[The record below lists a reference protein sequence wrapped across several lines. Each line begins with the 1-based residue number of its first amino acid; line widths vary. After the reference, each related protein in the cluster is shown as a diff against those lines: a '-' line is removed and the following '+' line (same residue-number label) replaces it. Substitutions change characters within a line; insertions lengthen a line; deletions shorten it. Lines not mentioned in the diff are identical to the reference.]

1 MRHRFYSIRMLLSFF
16 AVLSSVT
23 AVAAAAADTAP
34 DSARVEQLSKMLREK
49 PRGVGPTI
57 EDRKA
62 WDAVAKARRFKGVIG
77 RAEKLLKQPMPELT
91 DEIYLD
97 CSKTGSRTR
106 YLRVIFPRHRR
117 MTDLVIAECIEN
129 RGRFLPAIEE
139 AIKVVCSDR
148 TWIYSFRDRNLRN
161 FKGEVVEVDL
171 LTARLAWN
179 MATMDYWLGDK
190 LSPEVRNLIR
200 ENLQRRVFKPFEVM
214 VTTGKSPQRGAW
226 WLTGTSNW
234 NAVCF
239 AGVTG
244 SALAIIESPERRAF
258 FLASAEKNIQNFL
271 SGFTSDGYCTEGI
284 GYWNYGFGHYVMLA
298 ETVCQAT
305 DGRLD
310 MFQDPRVRQIAMF
323 GFRMEIAP
331 GVYPAFADCSCG
343 ARPAGYLVAFLSR
356 RFELGLKDIEERAL
370 LLNIGPSGN
379 LFYLGVLGFQN
390 SATKKAS
397 AKQRVHDRPL
407 RDWFPEGGVLIC
419 RPEAGKERALAVALK
434 GGNNGEIHN
443 HNDVGSFVVVLGG
456 KALLVDPG
464 LETYTRRTFSPQR
477 YESEVINSLGHS
489 VPRVAGKLQKK
500 GRAAAAKVLKTQ
512 FTDKADTLVLDI
524 SSAYDV
530 KELKQLNR
538 TFIFSREGQGSL
550 TVIDQAEFDSPQ
562 QFGTA
567 LITFSKWKQLS
578 PNRLF
583 VGEGEDAVQVDIA
596 CDDGKFKIEGVKI
609 KDGRKPTRLGINLT
623 KPVEKATI
631 RITIT
636 QAKS

>member
-1 MRHRFYSIRMLLSFF
+1 MRHRFYSIRLLSSFF
-16 AVLSSVT
+16 VVLSSVT
-23 AVAAAAADTAP
+23 AVVAETADTAP
-34 DSARVEQLSKMLREK
+34 DPARIEQLSKMLREK

-62 WDAVAKARRFKGVIG
+62 WDAVTKAGKFKGVIG

-97 CSKTGSRTR
+97 YSKTGSRTR
-106 YLRVIFPRHRR
+106 YLRVLGQRHRR
-117 MTDLVIAECIEN
+117 MADLVIAECIEN

-139 AIKVVCSDR
+139 TIKAICSEK
-148 TWIYSFRDRNLRN
+148 TWIYSFHDRKNRN

-171 LTARLAWN
+171 LTACLAWN
-179 MATMDYWLGDK
+179 MATADYWLGDK
-190 LSPEVRNLIR
+190 LSPKIRRLIR
-200 ENLQRRVFKPFEVM
+200 DNLERRVFKPFESI
-214 VTTGKSPQRGAW
+214 VTTGKPRTW
-226 WLTGTSNW
+226 WLTHPTNNW
-234 NAVCF
+234 NAVCL

-284 GYWNYGFGHYVMLA
+284 GYWNYGFGNYVMLA
-298 ETVCQAT
+298 ETVYQAT
-305 DGRLD
+305 DDRLD

-323 GFRMEIAP
+323 GPRMEIAP

-343 ARPAGYLVAFLSR
+343 ARPAGWLTAFLSR
-356 RFELGLKDIEERAL
+356 RFELGLKGIEERAL
-370 LLNIGPSGN
+370 LLNVGPSSH
-379 LFYLGVLGFQN
+379 LFRLGVFGFQN

-397 AKQRVHDRPL
+397 AEQQVHGRLL
-407 RDWFPEGGVLIC
+407 RDWFPAGGVLIC
-419 RPEAGKERALAVALK
+419 RPEAGKQRALAVALK
-434 GGNNGEIHN
+434 GGHNAEQHN

-464 LETYTRRTFSPQR
+464 SETYTRRTFSPQR
-477 YESEVINSLGHS
+477 YESEVINSFGHG
-489 VPRVAGKLQKK
+489 VPRIAGKLQKK

-530 KELKQLNR
+530 KELKQLKR
-538 TFIFSREGQGSL
+538 TFVFSREGQGSL
-550 TVIDQAEFDSPQ
+550 TVIDQAEFDTPQ
-562 QFGTA
+562 SFGAA
-567 LITFSKWKQLS
+567 LITFSKWKQIS
-578 PNRLF
+578 PNSLL

-596 CDDGKFKIEGVKI
+596 CDGGDVQIEDVQI
-609 KDGRKPTRLGINLT
+609 KDGRKPTRLGINMT
-623 KPVEKATI
+623 EPVEKATI
-631 RITIT
+631 RVTIT
-636 QAKS
+636 PAKS